1 LPVAIKLELVHKFQ
15 FPLCCP
21 VDAYPPSQS
30 IKIDRPLSGLGT
42 SVKDLPESL
51 RNSREFRRV
60 YEHGRRYSTTYFN
73 AFILRTDS
81 LKPRLGLT
89 VTRKVGNAV
98 VRNKCKRRLREIVSR
113 FFKDLHSV
121 DLPGGGFDLVLNV
134 RSSLPTAPFSEVEET
149 FRKMMERVLRL
160 RPVVEDADRVD
171 RDRMDKVVV
180 DAMIK
185 DDGTVA

>member
-1 LPVAIKLELVHKFQ
+1 
-15 FPLCCP
+15 
-21 VDAYPPSQS
+21 
-30 IKIDRPLSGLGT
+30 
-42 SVKDLPESL
+42 
-51 RNSREFRRV
+51 
-60 YEHGRRYSTTYFN
+60 
-73 AFILRTDS
+73 
-81 LKPRLGLT
+81 
-89 VTRKVGNAV
+89 
-98 VRNKCKRRLREIVSR
+98 LREIVSR